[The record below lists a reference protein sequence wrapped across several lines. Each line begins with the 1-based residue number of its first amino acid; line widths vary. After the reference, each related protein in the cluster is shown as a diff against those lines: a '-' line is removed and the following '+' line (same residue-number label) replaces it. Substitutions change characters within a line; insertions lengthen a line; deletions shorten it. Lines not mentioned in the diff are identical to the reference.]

1 MVYKRVP
8 LLETRSKTMT
18 KYIKSSTAPFK
29 HKVTL
34 IREPWDSYHQIPY
47 GEVDVE
53 IAYGDTLRYTSLEVE
68 RWERREIDLW
78 VEDSM
83 PVWYMDDG
91 R

>member
-1 MVYKRVP
+1 
-8 LLETRSKTMT
+8 MT

-29 HKVTL
+29 YKVTL